1 MSIADWNPADCGPLP
16 GPMQRIAG
24 DSGERESA
32 ESIEAEHGELA
43 DVEAER
49 PETELKKREPPAAP
63 RGDQKCLHRLAE
75 VRKQQGISPRNMAR
89 RLNVDITTIMQQ
101 EEESADLPLSVLYA
115 WQEVLDVPVCELLV
129 DDNAPLSAPV
139 YERAQMVKLMKTA
152 AAILEKAQTNSL
164 RRMVTMLIEQLLEIM
179 PELRDVS
186 PWHTVGQR
194 RTLDDFGRAAER
206 QLPDDFLRRL
216 SR

>member
-1 MSIADWNPADCGPLP
+1 
-16 GPMQRIAG
+16 MQRVAG
-24 DSGERESA
+24 DSSAQESA
-32 ESIEAEHGELA
+32 ESVKAENGELA
-43 DVEAER
+43 DVEVEHPEAELEVRER
-49 PETELKKREPPAAP
+49 PAPP
-63 RGDQKCLHRLAE
+63 RGDRKCLHRLAE

-89 RLNVDITTIMQQ
+89 RLNVDITTILQQ
-101 EEESADLPLSVLYA
+101 EEETADLPLSALYA
-115 WQEVLDVPVCELLV
+115 WQAVLDVPVCELLV

-152 AAILEKAQTNSL
+152 AAILEKSQTNSL